1 MPKKG
6 SVTLKISDE
15 LRAELDAVIMDGKRP
30 RWDSETMAVLSE
42 YVRKVP
48 SLRVLMKVMKTARPD
63 ITWSLTRVS
72 DGVNAVT
79 GHPWSYWKLRNRNE
93 AKGGDAG

>member
-6 SVTLKISDE
+6 SVTLRISDE

-30 RWDSETMAVLSE
+30 RWDSETMAVLTE

-48 SLRVLMKVMKTARPD
+48 SLQVLMRVMKTARPD
-63 ITWSLTRVS
+63 ITWSISRVS
-72 DGVNAVT
+72 EGVLQVT
-79 GHPWSYWKLRNRNE
+79 GHPWSYWKVRNRDD
-93 AKGGDAG
+93 AKDGRL